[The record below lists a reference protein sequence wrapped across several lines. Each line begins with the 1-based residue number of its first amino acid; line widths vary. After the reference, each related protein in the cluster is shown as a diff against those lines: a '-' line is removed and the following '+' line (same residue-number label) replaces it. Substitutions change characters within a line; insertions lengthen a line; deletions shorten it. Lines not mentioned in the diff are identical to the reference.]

1 MGQVGRILRRA
12 GADGQPGGTVAP
24 TPMFDGRLGEP
35 VTDGHYEAVIVGG
48 GIAGLTAAWTLRD
61 RRILMLE
68 AADRVG
74 GRLRSEPRGTY
85 WLNLGAHLFGGPRT
99 LMGRL
104 AREMGLETRPI
115 PGNRMGI
122 AFRGRVVASGR
133 PGTYPFRLPLSLR
146 ARLSFAKAGLR
157 LRAAAQEHIRVARP
171 RPGEQPHETRARIL
185 AHRDDQTFAAYL
197 GDLHP
202 DVKAIFRPV
211 AERVTAEP
219 EQISAGYGAALCA
232 IVWGDDEAGSARRL
246 ILGAEL
252 LPRPL
257 AHRLGERVLTGAAVE
272 EVSPSADGVQI
283 RYRRQGSL
291 CAVSADYAIVAT
303 PAYVTRAIV
312 RGLPRDTADAL
323 AWIPYG
329 PFIVGA
335 FLTEETGPM
344 PWDHIYAIAVV
355 DKSFNML
362 FNHANPLRTADKREP
377 GGSLMVYAG
386 GDLGKRLL
394 PLSDDEIRAI
404 FLEDLHDVLPA
415 TRGIVREML
424 IQRWEHAIPY
434 APPGRSRVQP
444 ALARPLGRVFLAGDY
459 LQFAEM
465 EAAAATG
472 LEAAHEVRR
481 RLGAP

>member
-1 MGQVGRILRRA
+1 
-12 GADGQPGGTVAP
+12 
-24 TPMFDGRLGEP
+24 
-35 VTDGHYEAVIVGG
+35 VTDGRYEAVIVGG

-61 RRILMLE
+61 RTILVLE

-74 GRLRSEPRGTY
+74 GRLRSEPRGMY

-133 PGTYPFRLPLSLR
+133 PETYPFRLPLSLR

-219 EQISAGYGAALCA
+219 EQISAGYGAALFA
-232 IVWGDDEAGSARRL
+232 IVWGDDETGSARNL
-246 ILGAEL
+246 IGGSEL
-252 LPRPL
+252 LPQAL

-291 CAVSADYAIVAT
+291 GAVSADYAIVAT

-394 PLSDDEIRAI
+394 PLSNDEIRAI
-404 FLEDLHDVLPA
+404 FLKDLREVLPA

-434 APPGRSRVQP
+434 APLGRARIQP

-472 LEAAHEVRR
+472 LEAAQEVRR
-481 RLGAP
+481 RIGAP